1 MPTEAEFERTPDAV
15 AGRAL
20 LEERLLRLTS
30 EELKAFWEA
39 VQRCYASASEEDVAE
54 AQAA

>member
-1 MPTEAEFERTPDAV
+1 MPTEAEFENDPDAV

-20 LEERLLRLTS
+20 VEERLLRLTS
-30 EELKAFWEA
+30 EDLQAFWEA
-39 VQRCYASASEEDVAE
+39 VQRCYASAADEAE